1 MDHVHLMITLLVAGF
16 LLLGIGF
23 SNREKEW
30 GVWLTGLGTAS
41 MFIPIVFKMY
51 IELG

>member
-1 MDHVHLMITLLVAGF
+1 MDNVQLMIALLVTGF

-23 SNREKEW
+23 SNREKDW

-41 MFIPIVFKMY
+41 MFAPIVLKMY

>member
-1 MDHVHLMITLLVAGF
+1 MDDLHLMIVLLISGF

-30 GVWLTGLGTAS
+30 GIWLTGLGTAS
-41 MFIPIVFKMY
+41 MFAPIVLKMM
-51 IELG
+51 IELA

>member
-1 MDHVHLMITLLVAGF
+1 MDDLHLMIVLLISGF

-30 GVWLTGLGTAS
+30 GIWLTGLGTVS
-41 MFIPIVFKMY
+41 MFAPIVLKMM
-51 IELG
+51 IGLA